1 MNRASGIHAYIEK
14 IIGNGRER
22 QSVHKN
28 DEYLRP
34 IVDRQKRSECEC
46 IHKGDDKNTSL

>member
-1 MNRASGIHAYIEK
+1 MG
-14 IIGNGRER
+14 GRD
-22 QSVHKN
+22 SVYKN

-46 IHKGDDKNTSL
+46 IHKGDDKNSSLWALVTREASMQWHTS